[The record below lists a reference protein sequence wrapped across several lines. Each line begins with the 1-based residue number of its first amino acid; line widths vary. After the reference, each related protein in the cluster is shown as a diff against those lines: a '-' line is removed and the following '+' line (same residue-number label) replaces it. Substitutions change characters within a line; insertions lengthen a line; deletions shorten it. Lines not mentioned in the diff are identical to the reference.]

1 VINHDLK
8 LEISEKFDSFVAE
21 VWDALTDKES
31 VKKYFFGTELNTD
44 WKVGSPIIFRG
55 NWEGQSYE
63 DKGKILEAEKE
74 KLIKYTYLS
83 SFSGLPDLKEKYSTI
98 TYQLQPEGQ
107 GTMLTVV
114 RQGFRDEKA
123 HNDSK
128 EGWRIVLKNLK
139 KLLSEK
145 QNESKSSS

>member
-1 VINHDLK
+1 MINHDLK
-8 LEISEKFDSFVAE
+8 LEISEKFDSVISE

-44 WKVGSPIIFRG
+44 WKVGSPIIFKG

-83 SFSGLPDLKEKYSTI
+83 SFSGLPDLPENYSTI
-98 TYQLQPEGQ
+98 TYQLQAEGQ
-107 GTMLTVV
+107 GTMLTVIQ
-114 RQGFRDEKA
+114 QGFKDEKA
-123 HNDSK
+123 YNDSK
-128 EGWRIVLKNLK
+128 EGWKIVLENLK

-145 QNESKSSS
+145 

>member
-1 VINHDLK
+1 MINSNLK
-8 LEISEKFDSFVAE
+8 LEISEKFDSVISE

-44 WKVGSPIIFRG
+44 WKVGSPIIFKG

-83 SFSGLPDLKEKYSTI
+83 SFSGLADLPENYSTI
-98 TYQLQPEGQ
+98 TYQLQAEGQ
-107 GTMLTVV
+107 GTMLTVIQ
-114 RQGFRDEKA
+114 QGFKDEKA
-123 HNDSK
+123 YNDSK
-128 EGWRIVLKNLK
+128 EGWKIVLENLK

-145 QNESKSSS
+145 

>member
-1 VINHDLK
+1 MINSNLK
-8 LEISEKFDSFVAE
+8 LEISEKFDSVISE

-44 WKVGSPIIFRG
+44 WKVGSPIIFKG

-83 SFSGLPDLKEKYSTI
+83 SFSGLPDLPENYSTI
-98 TYQLQPEGQ
+98 TYQLQAEGQ
-107 GTMLTVV
+107 GTMLTVIQ
-114 RQGFRDEKA
+114 QGFKDEKA
-123 HNDSK
+123 YNDSK
-128 EGWRIVLKNLK
+128 EGWKIVLENLK

-145 QNESKSSS
+145 